1 VPYVDP
7 NTVHDPSTGAV
18 IPAAWG
24 DVVRS
29 DLEYLVDPPAC
40 SVYHSLSVTKGTGTT
55 LSALAANS
63 ENYDNAAMHSTSVSS
78 SQILVPYDGRY
89 QAGVV
94 LSWDANASGNRAT
107 AFQVN
112 GGGGSDDYLVDIRT
126 GTSGNSTGVSGYR
139 TLELTAGDIVEV
151 AVWQNSGGNLDVDLV
166 EFSLIFFTR

>member
-7 NTVHDPSTGAV
+7 NTVSNPTTGAV
-18 IPAAWG
+18 ITAAWG
-24 DVVRS
+24 DVIRD
-29 DLEYLVDPPAC
+29 DLEYLIDPPAC
-40 SVYHSLSVTKGTGTT
+40 SVSHSASVTKGTGTS
-55 LSALAANS
+55 LSALAADT
-63 ENYDNAAMHSTSVSS
+63 EAYDNATMHSTSVSN
-78 SQILVPYDGRY
+78 SQILIPYDGRY
-89 QAGVV
+89 QVGVV

-166 EFSLIFFTR
+166 EFSVIFFTR